1 MCEYTCSATKAGTPI
16 QRQKLRW
23 VISWKIPTVECEGG
37 HLNHVINLYIRHI
50 SAYAHCKKSLLMCE
64 CFVAQYYVRR
74 NKKQVL
80 VFIRSLL

>member
-1 MCEYTCSATKAGTPI
+1 MQRNQSRYTNTTPKT
-16 QRQKLRW
+16 QMGYF
-23 VISWKIPTVECEGG
+23 VENPDCRMRRGSFKSRDQ
-37 HLNHVINLYIRHI
+37 LVYDIFRHMRI
-50 SAYAHCKKSLLMCE
+50 AKKSLLMCE